1 MSSETISQLLP
12 DNKDISPST
21 TTTATETTTTTL
33 EFKSNTNNNRKLND
47 NESDQEDFFASLE
60 KSVSKHVYFGETS
73 SSDNEEHGNEQEH
86 SDIDLDENESSMN
99 SELLDRVRLCQT
111 LLNENNSRPAKTVV
125 IERCPPTTVRVDS
138 SDLITRCRDFL
149 PLLTD
154 SNQKLTEKSLAG
166 EDIKIEL
173 DEDNDGPAI
182 EMDLMFCPYGKTTAN
197 SSSSSSTSPA
207 VSDHENKLGETI
219 DLANIVKRKK
229 RNKKIGRKGKKW

>member
-1 MSSETISQLLP
+1 
-12 DNKDISPST
+12 
-21 TTTATETTTTTL
+21 
-33 EFKSNTNNNRKLND
+33 
-47 NESDQEDFFASLE
+47 
-60 KSVSKHVYFGETS
+60 
-73 SSDNEEHGNEQEH
+73 
-86 SDIDLDENESSMN
+86 
-99 SELLDRVRLCQT
+99 
-111 LLNENNSRPAKTVV
+111 
-125 IERCPPTTVRVDS
+125 
-138 SDLITRCRDFL
+138 
-149 PLLTD
+149 LTD

-229 RNKKIGRKGKKW
+229 RNKKIGRKGKNGDNETNNYRN